1 MTKNTIK
8 SKMPITKIILITFIS
23 IMIVSNVIIGTVI
36 FKNWFSYA
44 EKGLVN
50 FINTLD
56 KNVYNEVDYFMKNQF
71 TGMNDNKDFNTYL
84 EEIVGR
90 NNQIIVIIEKQ
101 SGELVANSLK
111 MDNYLYFQDRSMRRV
126 TIEGI
131 GYPALA
137 DGYNNYL
144 DTYEKSYKLKNI
156 QDKFYIRI
164 SDYEYENHKW
174 LILTA
179 IPEDQLTS
187 TVKVNILYTMIFA
200 LITTFVTINIYSF
213 LIKKL
218 VRPIDF
224 LIRASE
230 KFGKGDLSQ
239 RALVIRDDEIG
250 MISTAFNNMAD
261 TIYELVNDLEHK
273 VKERT
278 FELENANEMMLESRN
293 QLKLIL
299 DSTAEAIFGL
309 DLNGNCT
316 FCNISS
322 VKMLGY
328 EHQSELVASNM
339 HDKIHHS
346 KKDGTKISLAECRIV
361 KSMRNGETFYTD
373 DEVFWRK
380 NGTCFEVEYH
390 VYPQIKDG
398 VIVGAVVIFMD
409 ITESR
414 RAQKHIEYLSYHDS
428 VTGVYNR
435 MFFENELNRI
445 DTKSNLP
452 ISIIYGDVNGLK
464 LLNDILGHEKGDEL
478 LKKTSDVLKRIC
490 RNDDTVA
497 RIGGDEFVVLLASTE
512 AKDSEKIIKRIRKEM
527 GNEKIA
533 GIKGSISVASAT
545 KIHSEQDI
553 RGVLKN
559 AETEMYKVKTL
570 ESRQVNS
577 GMLTDIMESLYEKS
591 QREKLHSI
599 NVGKMCE
606 QIAIKMQ
613 LTENEVKKAKDAGF
627 YHDIGKIALN
637 NNILNK
643 KGNLDDE
650 ENEEMMNHPLIG
662 FRILNLF
669 NETLDIA
676 EGVLTHHERWDGTG
690 YPKGLKG
697 EEIPMVARIIAVAE
711 GYDAMTNKLHG
722 SGATHK
728 EAIEDIK
735 SKSGIKYDPVVV
747 SNFIDL

>member
-1 MTKNTIK
+1 
-8 SKMPITKIILITFIS
+8 MPITKIILITFIS
-23 IMIVSNVIIGTVI
+23 IMIVSNLIIGTVI

-44 EKGLVN
+44 EKGLVDVSN
-50 FINTLD
+50 SLEKKVFD
-56 KNVYNEVDYFMKNQF
+56 GVEAFMGNGY
-71 TGMNDNKDFNTYL
+71 TSIRDNSDFNDYL
-84 EEIVGR
+84 KNIVGD
-90 NNQIIVIIEKQ
+90 NSSIVIIVDKE
-101 SGELVANSLK
+101 SGTLVANSLK
-111 MDNYLYFQDRSMRRV
+111 MDNYLYFQDGSKRQVRLDGM
-126 TIEGI
+126 
-131 GYPALA
+131 GYPAFA
-137 DGYNNYL
+137 EAYYSYL
-144 DTYEKSYKLKNI
+144 NTNEKSYQLKNI

-164 SDYEYENHKW
+164 SDYEYENYKW

-179 IPEDQLTS
+179 IPEDRLTS

-224 LIRASE
+224 LIRAAE
-230 KFGKGDLSQ
+230 KFGEGDLSQ

-278 FELENANEMMLESRN
+278 FELENANKMMLESRN

-322 VKMLGY
+322 VKMLAY
-328 EHQSELVASNM
+328 QDQSELVGMNM
-339 HDKIHHS
+339 HDMIHHS
-346 KKDGTKISLAECRIV
+346 KKDGTKISIDECRII
-361 KSMRNGETFYTD
+361 KSMKNGETFYTD

-478 LKKTSDVLKRIC
+478 LKKTSEVLKRIC
-490 RNDDTVA
+490 RNGDTVA

-512 AKDSEKIIKRIRKEM
+512 AKDTEKIIKRIRKEM

-545 KIHSEQDI
+545 KIYSEQDI

-599 NVGKMCE
+599 NVSKMCE

>member
-23 IMIVSNVIIGTVI
+23 IMIVSNLIIGTVI

-111 MDNYLYFQDRSMRRV
+111 MDNYLYFQDRSRRRV

-144 DTYEKSYKLKNI
+144 DTYKKSYKHKNI

-179 IPEDQLTS
+179 IPEDRLTS

-224 LIRASE
+224 LIRAAE

-309 DLNGNCT
+309 DLDGNCT

-414 RAQKHIEYLSYHDS
+414 KAQKHIEYLSYHDS

-497 RIGGDEFVVLLASTE
+497 RIGGDEFVVLLANTE

-577 GMLTDIMESLYEKS
+577 GMLTDIMESLHEKS

-669 NETLDIA
+669 TETLDIA